1 MGGFSEWK
9 MTPSVRVRWI
19 SIVIPPAI
27 RRKKRRVGLIVTNV
41 VASLVLVVS
50 ILSLSGLM
58 VLNMSFRD
66 QSMGNVEGGI
76 VNSLTRCG
84 EKHKRKRHLFSH
96 PRHRRKGH
104 PHRCDHG
111 RRFDHGNNALN
122 ILQIPRDTF
131 IGTDIP
137 SGKVNAV
144 YGNATK
150 GESKIEF
157 LIRRINA
164 YFGLPID
171 HYVLVHLSAFRTVV
185 DAVGGVDID
194 IPNRITV
201 NDSGSRQEYTL
212 GPGLTHLNGNQAE
225 GFVRNRSGKGYGSG
239 DMARVEAQRRF
250 YAAFAKKVMDMGM
263 ASMVRIVTS
272 CYDQFKTDMTVGQL
286 LGYAK
291 EMKQV
296 GLDNIK
302 IYAVPGQGGYYTPP
316 GMRQEL
322 SYFSIHK
329 DDYVDLINEHFLP
342 YSPHITESQL
352 KIIELHTSK
361 TQSWIKGEEGFSSLV
376 PSTSGE

>member
-1 MGGFSEWK
+1 MENDAKRSRQVDLNRYSTRNK
-9 MTPSVRVRWI
+9 K
-19 SIVIPPAI
+19 
-27 RRKKRRVGLIVTNV
+27 KKRRVGLIVTNV

-76 VNSLTRCG
+76 VNSLTDVVKSTNENVTYFLILG
-84 EKHKRKRHLFSH
+84 TDEKDTLTDVIMV
-96 PRHRRKGH
+96 G
-104 PHRCDHG
+104 C
-111 RRFDHGNNALN
+111 FDHGNNALN

-171 HYVLVHLSAFRTVV
+171 HYVLVHLSAFRAVV